1 MDKAML
7 YGKGSSDPLVTFTI
21 IAQEPLES
29 LESLESTD
37 VNESTKRVKK
47 ALGAGAR
54 RKAAK
59 AAAKRS
65 KPIKVGERRKERE
78 RIEAT
83 GHTYLCFPTISLL

>member
-21 IAQEPLES
+21 TAQEPQN
-29 LESLESTD
+29 STD
-37 VNESTKRVKK
+37 VDESAKK

-54 RKAAK
+54 RRAAK

-65 KPIKVGERRKERE
+65 KPIKVGER
-78 RIEAT
+78 
-83 GHTYLCFPTISLL
+83 G